1 MVGEG
6 KFVRDKNEN
15 LNFLRRDNF
24 FFPKPILFHN
34 SCIFLDFYLVLL
46 KEICLRFIWSNGYS
60 VKCPYIALHQCMYQF
75 HLLHYT
81 KKYKKY
87 LSDIGGKWL
96 YFIINM
102 KPKGLDW
109 NTKLPFVNSSS
120 LKISLRDKLRCQLFL
135 QGDVATNKV
144 MHSKIISFFDVT

>member
-1 MVGEG
+1 MILF
-6 KFVRDKNEN
+6 KISIWQR
-15 LNFLRRDNF
+15 FLYLLAPKVWLVKESLSEIRMEIQTFFKGTNF
-24 FFPKPILFHN
+24 FFPRPILFHN

-109 NTKLPFVNSSS
+109 NTKRPFVNSSS
-120 LKISLRDKLRCQLFL
+120 LKIPLRDKLCCQL
-135 QGDVATNKV
+135 
-144 MHSKIISFFDVT
+144 SS